1 MFSQILTSM
10 FVASFGL
17 FERPFERREILSFYV
32 QMTDGPTVLAVG
44 RDSNSANSANLPKGQ
59 CSAVSAVQ
67 AHRTPCWQ
75 REKEGNGQNKKGA
88 IHPAQY
94 RLQGS
99 RQKQMK
105 EATVA
110 AKVKFKHRF
119 ALA

>member
-1 MFSQILTSM
+1 M

-75 REKEGNGQNKKGA
+75 RERRREMDRTKKALSIQPNIAFKVLDKNK
-88 IHPAQY
+88 
-94 RLQGS
+94 
-99 RQKQMK
+99 
-105 EATVA
+105 
-110 AKVKFKHRF
+110 
-119 ALA
+119 